1 MCIRDIYYYET
12 GSVQGGKGLV
22 EVDGSYY
29 YVLPSGKVAVDS
41 DRAVPDGLLP
51 AGTYRFGADGKL
63 AQGATDVDGTL
74 YYYERG
80 LLQKGKYIVRSGDDY
95 YFVLPSGKVAVNSD
109 RAVPDGLLPAGTYRF
124 GADGKL
130 INPPVAA

>member
-1 MCIRDIYYYET
+1 MASACPISASTSNGLLPAGNYHFGADGRLVQTSGVVDVDGTLYYYET

-29 YVLPSGKVAVDS
+29 Y
-41 DRAVPDGLLP
+41 
-51 AGTYRFGADGKL
+51 
-63 AQGATDVDGTL
+63 
-74 YYYERG
+74 
-80 LLQKGKYIVRSGDDY
+80 
-95 YFVLPSGKVAVNSD
+95 VLPSGKVAVNSD

-130 INPPVAA
+130 INPPIAA